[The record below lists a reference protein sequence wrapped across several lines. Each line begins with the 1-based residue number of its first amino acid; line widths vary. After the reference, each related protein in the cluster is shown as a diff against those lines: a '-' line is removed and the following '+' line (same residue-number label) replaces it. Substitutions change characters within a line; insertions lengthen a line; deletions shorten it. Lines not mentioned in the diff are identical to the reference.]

1 MEEDKED
8 YKRFTVS
15 LPQKLYEAFES
26 LRKKKKWARSESIRK
41 AMKSF
46 MISEEN
52 IVESSGNVAGCITMI
67 MAHEH
72 IKEVDEIRDDLAS
85 DLNIKHNHDHDH
97 QHAHEYISKPIYAN
111 IQQTDSL
118 LSKDI
123 QHHYGDAI
131 LSTLHVH
138 LEYEKC
144 MEIIAVSG
152 PYDRVKNLRD
162 QLQGLKS
169 VLSIGFFVVDKED
182 SIDSID

>member
-1 MEEDKED
+1 MEEDKEE

-15 LPQKLYEAFES
+15 LPQKLYEDFES
-26 LRKKKKWARSESIRK
+26 FRKKKKWARSDSIRK

-52 IVESSGNVAGCITMI
+52 IAESSGNVAGCITMI

-72 IKEVDEIRDDLAS
+72 VKKIDEIRNNLTF
-85 DLNIKHNHDHDH
+85 DLNNEHNHDHDH

-123 QHHYGDAI
+123 HHHYGDVI

-152 PYDRVKNLRD
+152 SYERVKNLRD
-162 QLQGLKS
+162 DLQRLKS
-169 VLSIGFFVVDKED
+169 VLSIGFFVVDRED